1 MLIATD
7 RFHTVLAA
15 TRRLAGQPDL
25 QWAEVPH
32 PVQSLDQTGLR
43 QCAQSAADQFAN
55 IVVDDRLGRPN
66 HTSPPATATPTDSAE
81 PQPPQ

>member
-15 TRRLAGQPDL
+15 TLRLTGQPDL

-32 PVQSLDQTGLR
+32 PVQSLDQAGLR
-43 QCAQSAADQFAN
+43 RCARSAADQFAS
-55 IVVDDRLGRPN
+55 IVLDDKRNRPN
-66 HTSPPATATPTDSAE
+66 DETPSPTATPTDSAQRQL
-81 PQPPQ
+81 P